1 MLAACSTQKN
11 TALTRSYHATKV
23 KYNILYNGNTAYAE
37 GLDAIAAAHEDNF
50 SEQLPL
56 YPVSDHKAAEASKS
70 KMDRTIEKCRKC
82 IKLHSIKKRPKV
94 DTKKSASDEKYRA
107 WLKREEFNPAMP
119 MAWLRLG
126 QAEFHKGDFLGAV
139 STFAYVQRHFEY
151 DKDLIA
157 QCQLWSAR
165 AYAEMG
171 WMYEAE
177 DLLRKVQID
186 DLSKKHASL
195 YSAVSADILMK
206 QERWREAI
214 PHVLIAKEDEGR
226 KLNRPRFE
234 YVLGQLYEKQ
244 GNRNAAVEAY
254 KRCIK
259 LTPAWSMDFN
269 ARLRIALLGA
279 DTKASVKQLNKMLKL
294 SKYEQYQDQI
304 LGIKGDILLRGGD
317 TLAALR
323 EYALAA
329 EKSTR
334 NGLDKA
340 AVLIKAGDL
349 YFDRQQY
356 AEAQPC
362 YAEALTII
370 SSESAD
376 YKRLSRRSE
385 VLDGLVLQTG
395 IVTLQ
400 DSLQAL
406 AKLSE
411 DEQMRVCDAIVAQLL
426 EKEMQDSIAAA
437 DAARKAANEAA
448 DGPTSVNTSNMLGGG
463 GANAAWYFYNPNLLR
478 SGKQQFRKL
487 WGTRPLADNWRRMI
501 QGAPVFADSE
511 EKEENVEET
520 DEMQPESLLAD
531 SLQADS
537 EAGKQPEEPVV
548 TDPHDPLYYF
558 QQIPKTAEDL
568 RQSDT
573 LIATALTELIYIYQ
587 TELEDEVLAAA
598 TFSELCTRYPADSH
612 LPDLYYNEYLRAL
625 RREDSAAAAR
635 YREVIMQQYPKSA
648 YAAVVADPAYFKKMQ
663 QAEAKADSLYERTYQ
678 VYRRGEYQQVKAEV
692 ATADS
697 LYPLS
702 SLMPRFLFLDA
713 VATAKTDGQE
723 AFGDKLIAM
732 VNRYPQGPLTAMA
745 KDMLGMMNRGME
757 AQQGDDQAST
767 LEDKRQAQADSLAA
781 AVAEEELPED
791 RHIVVITLPQS
802 EAQVNRLLYEVALY
816 NFSQFMIKDF
826 DLETV
831 VQYSAT
837 ESAVLIT
844 GFDAAADVDWYKELM
859 QSNAEMMHVLS
870 TLGAV
875 IQ

>member
-23 KYNILYNGNTAYAE
+23 KYNILYNGNTAYSE

-56 YPVSDHKAAEASKS
+56 YPVSDHQAAEASKS

-94 DTKKSASDEKYRA
+94 DTKKSATDEKYRA

-151 DKDLIA
+151 DKDLVA

-206 QERWREAI
+206 QSRWREAI
-214 PHVLIAKEDEGR
+214 PHVIIAKEDEGR
-226 KLNRPRFE
+226 KQNRPRFE

-244 GNRNAAVEAY
+244 GNRSAAVEAY

-269 ARLRIALLGA
+269 ARLRIALLGS
-279 DTKASVKQLNKMLKL
+279 DQKASIKHLNKMLKL

-317 TLAALR
+317 TLSALR

-349 YFDRQQY
+349 YFGRQQY

-395 IVTLQ
+395 IVSLQ

-406 AKLSE
+406 SRLSE
-411 DEQMRVCDAIVAQLL
+411 DEQMRVCDAIVAQLI

-437 DAARKAANEAA
+437 DAARQAANDAA

-487 WGTRPLADNWRRMI
+487 WGTRQLTDNWRRMI
-501 QGAPVFADSE
+501 QGAPVFAGSD
-511 EKEENVEET
+511 EKEEETEES
-520 DEMQPESLLAD
+520 DLLSDPLLSD

-537 EAGKQPEEPVV
+537 VKSSKPEEPVV

-558 QQIPKTAEDL
+558 QQILKTDEAL

-573 LIATALTELIYIYQ
+573 LIATALTELVYIYQ

-598 TFSELCTRYPADSH
+598 TFSELCTRYPTDSH

-625 RREDSAAAAR
+625 RREDSASVAR
-635 YREVIMQQYPKSA
+635 YRTIIMQQYPKSA
-648 YAAVVADPAYFKKMQ
+648 YASVVADPAYFKKLQ
-663 QAEAKADSLYERTYQ
+663 EAEAAADSLYERTYRA
-678 VYRRGEYQQVKAEV
+678 YRKGEYALVQAEV
-692 ATADS
+692 ANVDS

-702 SLMPRFLFLDA
+702 PLIPRFLFLDA
-713 VATAKTDGQE
+713 VATAKTNGQE

-757 AQQGDDQAST
+757 TQQGDDQAST

-781 AVAEEELPED
+781 AVADEVLPED
-791 RHIVVITLPQS
+791 RHVVVITIPQS
-802 EAQVNRLLYEVALY
+802 EEQVNRLLYEVALY

-844 GFDAAADVDWYKELM
+844 GFDAAADVDWYKGLM
-859 QSNAEMMHVLS
+859 QSNAEMMHVLA
-870 TLGAV
+870 TLEAV